1 MSLTPEEIDRRVSE
15 FTEACRREGIK
26 LTYQRLV
33 IFKEIAGTE
42 EHPDAETVYRR
53 VRRKLPTISFDTV
66 YRATSTL
73 EKLNVISRLH
83 IQSDRMRLDANTR
96 PHQHFICRKCGMVR
110 DVYIS
115 GLEHFKSLKKL
126 KAVQMFSPSPF
137 NCRVYAAN
145 VQVPTENQ
153 TNVTEKTLAMTLNP
167 PASFS
172 LFD

>member
-115 GLEHFKSLKKL
+115 GLEHFKI
-126 KAVQMFSPSPF
+126 PEEIEG
-137 NCRVYAAN
+137 CAN
-145 VQVPTENQ
+145 VQSIAIQLQGVCCKCSSSDRKSNECNRKNFGDDSQ
-153 TNVTEKTLAMTLNP
+153 
-167 PASFS
+167 PAC
-172 LFD
+172 